1 MFREENPKSANTA
14 ARIIVVVAVL
24 GAMLVFD
31 VLLAGVVFVTKSRET
46 LVSLFFVEGVLFV
59 LVGALRA
66 VRGADTPMD
75 VFIALSRGVA
85 SRRDPLRQGYAG
97 KKITSGELAIDVL
110 LVLVGAALIGLAY
123 LIQ

>member
-1 MFREENPKSANTA
+1 MFREEKPKSAITTR
-14 ARIIVVVAVL
+14 RIINIIAVL
-24 GAMLVFD
+24 AVALIFD
-31 VLLAGVVFVTKSRET
+31 VLLSGIVFVTRSRET
-46 LVSLFFVEGVLFV
+46 LTSLFFVEGVLFV
-59 LVGALRA
+59 LVGALCA